1 MEGEEEIIKMREIFI
16 QRYCENPKAIKPQQQ
31 YGCLCKSKSQETPL
45 THFSNLEDW
54 KAELTKV
61 STTSLNW
68 ELSISRATWVSKE
81 RVSGFL
87 KAIQSLGLVCCNK
100 SKKTTLLTTINT
112 FCSFESHC
120 LWSFEKSGAFFA
132 LLTFSTWFSLS

>member
-1 MEGEEEIIKMREIFI
+1 MEGEEEIIKIREIFI
-16 QRYCENPKAIKPQQQ
+16 QRYCENPKAMVAFIKVS
-31 YGCLCKSKSQETPL
+31 LKTPL
-45 THFSNLEDW
+45 WLISATLEDW
-54 KAELTKV
+54 KAESTKV

-81 RVSGFL
+81 RVPGFL
-87 KAIQSLGLVCCNK
+87 KTIQSLGLVCCNK